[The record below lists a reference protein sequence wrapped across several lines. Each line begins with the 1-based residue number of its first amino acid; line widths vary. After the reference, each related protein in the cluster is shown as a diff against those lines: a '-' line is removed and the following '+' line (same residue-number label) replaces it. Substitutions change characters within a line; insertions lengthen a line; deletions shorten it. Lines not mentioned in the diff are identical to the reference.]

1 MNDGIGDD
9 AESDPAPD
17 AVRSFVERSAQPVA
31 AFENADT
38 TFTAGAPFL
47 KLFEP
52 TLLLP
57 LFACSAFGVV
67 AGNRDLAN
75 SHLLGFGFVR
85 GREESGICGH
95 ELRYTSELFDVF
107 LQTSYQL
114 GSVSR
119 PLLAHLVMRDD
130 LVLGLLNQDQFAEL
144 IGLMRLALAD
154 HLGVRLEDAEQLP
167 LGPGIAA

>member
-67 AGNRDLAN
+67 AGNRDVAN

-95 ELRYTSELFDVF
+95 ELRYTSEQFDSRGISGEGRVRSGKQPRF
-107 LQTSYQL
+107 VVMNARNL
-114 GSVSR
+114 G
-119 PLLAHLVMRDD
+119 
-130 LVLGLLNQDQFAEL
+130 AEF
-144 IGLMRLALAD
+144 
-154 HLGVRLEDAEQLP
+154 
-167 LGPGIAA
+167 